1 MRRPG
6 RSGAA
11 RRTGQESHHEH
22 PRGRLSDTNR
32 VEAFS
37 DGVLAVAITILVLD
51 LRVPAHQP
59 GELLA
64 GLVRLWPAY
73 LGYLASFLYVGVI
86 WTNHHAAFRRIRY
99 LDRALSWANLGILL
113 TTVLLPFP
121 TAVLAD
127 ALREGDPTDARTAAA
142 LYALVAVLMCLS
154 WLVFYHYLRNS
165 SHLVHHDIEERFFH
179 HERKRAV
186 AGIVLYAGGGV
197 LGATVTPIISLAVFL
212 ALPVFYGATSE
223 GLAGL
228 RGAGTEGR
236 RGG

>member
-1 MRRPG
+1 MN
-6 RSGAA
+6 GAA
-11 RRTGQESHHEH
+11 DP
-22 PRGRLSDTNR
+22 PRRLSHTNR

-51 LRVPAHQP
+51 LRSPAHQP
-59 GELLA
+59 GELRT
-64 GLVRLWPAY
+64 GLVRLWPGY

-86 WTNHHAAFRRIRY
+86 WINHHAAFRRIRY

-127 ALREGDPTDARTAAA
+127 ALREQNPTDARTAAG
-142 LYALVAVLMCLS
+142 LYALVAALMCLS

-165 SHLVHHDIEERFFH
+165 PHLVHSDTEERFFH

-186 AGIVLYAGGGV
+186 AGIVLYTCGGV
-197 LGATVTPIISLAVFL
+197 LGYLVTPIISLAVFL

-223 GLAGL
+223 GLTSSRAL
-228 RGAGTEGR
+228 NSDRGRAPGT
-236 RGG
+236 

>member
-1 MRRPG
+1 MSSTADP
-6 RSGAA
+6 
-11 RRTGQESHHEH
+11 
-22 PRGRLSDTNR
+22 PRRLSHTNR

-86 WTNHHAAFRRIRY
+86 WINHHAAFRRIRY

-127 ALREGDPTDARTAAA
+127 ALREENPTDARTAAA
-142 LYALVAVLMCLS
+142 LYALVAALMCLS
-154 WLVFYHYLRNS
+154 WLVFYHYLHSS
-165 SHLVHHDIEERFFH
+165 SHLVHSDIEERFFH

-186 AGIVLYAGGGV
+186 AGIILYAGGGV
-197 LGATVTPIISLAVFL
+197 LGYLVTPIISLAVFL
-212 ALPVFYGATSE
+212 ALPIFYGATSE
-223 GLAGL
+223 GLVGP
-228 RGAGTEGR
+228 RGVGSDRRRAPGT
-236 RGG
+236 